1 MGGGE
6 NQRRG
11 TRDGGQARG
20 RDKHKGST
28 EAPAKREEAV
38 KLKKR
43 KHRTGIQEGQASRS
57 SHLVWFPRGAQ
68 DCLLRGL
75 SLPGLSL
82 RGKGLLSPRG
92 LRLNPPCSSTRS

>member
-57 SHLVWFPRGAQ
+57 SHLVWFPRGGS
-68 DCLLRGL
+68 R
-75 SLPGLSL
+75 LPAPWAFSAWPQPSGEGSAVSQ
-82 RGKGLLSPRG
+82 GPAFE
-92 LRLNPPCSSTRS
+92 SSVF